1 VQRGALV
8 VFVAAAAR
16 NLRGEADALSHRSL
30 AVKLAL
36 VLMGGGARAAYQA
49 GALKALQEIAHELA
63 PNRRASPFTIV
74 CGTSAGAINAASI
87 ASHADDF
94 ELGVHRLIDF
104 WSNIR
109 AEQVYR
115 TDWRGVAAAGARWL
129 AAMSFGWAVRRSP
142 RALFDNSP
150 LAELLHEALDFPRI
164 GEMLDSHALHA
175 LSVTAL
181 SYSSGRHMTFYQA
194 EEPIQ
199 SWRRAQRG
207 ARMVALTPEHLLA
220 SAAIPYLFPA
230 VPLELDGRTEYFG
243 DGSIRQTAPL
253 SPAIHFGAHRIVV
266 LGASAP
272 RPEVPA
278 AAGIESGYP
287 SLAQI
292 GQQVLAS
299 VFLDS
304 IGADIER
311 IDNINRMISYLPQHV
326 EPESAWRHVEV
337 LPIAPSERIEILAA
351 RHLKR
356 LPVTVRGLLGA
367 VGGNRAAGASFA
379 SYLLFE
385 AEFAAELLEL
395 GFRDT
400 LAQRERLAEW
410 IGAMLEGGEVGAA
423 PGAAQCVRARETEAH
438 ADIERTNDDS

>member
-1 VQRGALV
+1 
-8 VFVAAAAR
+8 
-16 NLRGEADALSHRSL
+16 
-30 AVKLAL
+30 
-36 VLMGGGARAAYQA
+36 MGGGARAAYQV
-49 GALKALQEIAHELA
+49 GALKALVQITHELA
-63 PNRRASPFTIV
+63 PKRRATPFTVI

-94 ELGVHRLIDF
+94 ALAVSRLIAF
-104 WSNIR
+104 WSRIR
-109 AEQVYR
+109 AQEVYR

-150 LAELLHEALDFPRI
+150 LADLLHGALDFSRI
-164 GEMLDSHALHA
+164 GEMLDLHALHA
-175 LSVTAL
+175 LSITAL
-181 SYSSGRHMTFYQA
+181 SYSSGRHLTFYQA

-230 VPLELDGRTEYFG
+230 VPLELDGCTEYFG
-243 DGSIRQTAPL
+243 DGSIRQIAPL
-253 SPAIHFGAHRIVV
+253 SPAIHFGAQRIVV
-266 LGASAP
+266 LGAAAP

-311 IDNINRMISYLPQHV
+311 IEHINRMVSHLPEHV
-326 EPESAWRHVEV
+326 EPESGWRHIDV
-337 LPIAPSERIEILAA
+337 LPIAPSERIEIMAA

-356 LPVTVRGLLGA
+356 LPLSVRGLLGA

-385 AEFAAELLEL
+385 AEFAAELIEL
-395 GFRDT
+395 GFRDA
-400 LAQRERLAEW
+400 LSQRTKLAEW
-410 IGAMLEGGEVGAA
+410 IGETLIEDEADFADE
-423 PGAAQCVRARETEAH
+423 ARETAPGD
-438 ADIERTNDDS
+438 APMPGDG

>member
-1 VQRGALV
+1 MR
-8 VFVAAAAR
+8 
-16 NLRGEADALSHRSL
+16 
-30 AVKLAL
+30 LAL
-36 VLMGGGARAAYQA
+36 VLMGGGARAASHV
-49 GALKALQEIAHELA
+49 GALKALAQITRELA
-63 PNRRASPFTIV
+63 PDERASPFTIV

-94 ELGVHRLIDF
+94 ALGVGRLIDF
-104 WSNIR
+104 WSHIR
-109 AEQVYR
+109 AARVYR
-115 TDWRGVAAAGARWL
+115 TDWRGVASAGARWL

-150 LAELLHEALDFPRI
+150 LADLLHGALDFGRI
-164 GEMLDSHALHA
+164 ADMLDAHALHA
-175 LSVTAL
+175 LSITAL
-181 SYSSGRHMTFYQA
+181 SYSSGRHLTFYQA
-194 EEPIQ
+194 AESIQ

-207 ARMVALTPEHLLA
+207 ARMVSLSPAHLLA
-220 SAAIPYLFPA
+220 SSAIPFLFPA
-230 VPLELDGRTEYFG
+230 VPLELDGCIEYFG
-243 DGSIRQTAPL
+243 DGSIRQIAPL
-253 SPAIHFGAHRIVV
+253 SPAIHFGAQRIVV
-266 LGASAP
+266 LGAATP
-272 RPEVPA
+272 RPEVP

-311 IDNINRMISYLPQHV
+311 IEHINGMIRHLPQQV
-326 EPESAWRHVEV
+326 EPESGWRHVDV
-337 LPIAPSERIEILAA
+337 LPIAPSERIELLAV

-356 LPVTVRGLLGA
+356 LPLTVRGLLGA

-385 AEFAAELLEL
+385 AEFASELIEL

-400 LAQRERLAEW
+400 LAQRERLADW
-410 IGAMLEGGEVGAA
+410 I
-423 PGAAQCVRARETEAH
+423 RATLTQEPASETPAG
-438 ADIERTNDDS
+438 IEQPRALS

>member
-1 VQRGALV
+1 
-8 VFVAAAAR
+8 
-16 NLRGEADALSHRSL
+16 
-30 AVKLAL
+30 
-36 VLMGGGARAAYQA
+36 MGGGARAAYQV
-49 GALKALQEIAHELA
+49 GALKALAQITHELA
-63 PNRRASPFTIV
+63 PKRRATPFTVI

-94 ELGVHRLIDF
+94 ALAVSRLIDF
-104 WSNIR
+104 WSRIR
-109 AEQVYR
+109 AQEVYR

-150 LAELLHEALDFPRI
+150 LADLLHGALDFSRI
-164 GEMLDSHALHA
+164 GEMLDAHALHA
-175 LSVTAL
+175 LSITAL
-181 SYSSGRHMTFYQA
+181 SYSSGRHLTFYQA

-230 VPLELDGRTEYFG
+230 VPLELDGCVEYFG
-243 DGSIRQTAPL
+243 DGSIRQIAPL
-253 SPAIHFGAHRIVV
+253 SPAIHFGAQRIVV
-266 LGASAP
+266 LGAAAP

-311 IDNINRMISYLPQHV
+311 IEHINRMVSHLPEHV
-326 EPESAWRHVEV
+326 EPESGWRHIDV
-337 LPIAPSERIEILAA
+337 LPIAPSERIEIMAA

-356 LPVTVRGLLGA
+356 LPLSVRGLLGA

-385 AEFAAELLEL
+385 AEFAAELIEL
-395 GFRDT
+395 GFRDA
-400 LAQRERLAEW
+400 LSQRTKLAEW
-410 IGAMLEGGEVGAA
+410 IGETLIEDEADGAFGMAGE
-423 PGAAQCVRARETEAH
+423 ARETAQGD
-438 ADIERTNDDS
+438 APMPGDG

>member
-1 VQRGALV
+1 
-8 VFVAAAAR
+8 
-16 NLRGEADALSHRSL
+16 
-30 AVKLAL
+30 
-36 VLMGGGARAAYQA
+36 MGGGARAAYQV
-49 GALKALQEIAHELA
+49 GALKALAQITREIE
-63 PNRRASPFTIV
+63 PRRRSSPFTII
-74 CGTSAGAINAASI
+74 CGTSAGAINAASV

-94 ELGVHRLIDF
+94 ALGVERLIDF

-109 AEQVYR
+109 ARQVYR

-150 LAELLHEALDFPRI
+150 LAELLHGALDFSRI
-164 GEMLDSHALHA
+164 GEMLDAHALHA
-175 LSVTAL
+175 LSITAL
-181 SYSSGRHMTFYQA
+181 SYSSGRHLTFYQA

-207 ARMVALTPEHLLA
+207 ARMVALAPAHLLA
-220 SAAIPYLFPA
+220 SAAIPFLFPA
-230 VPLELDGRTEYFG
+230 VPLELDGCVEYFG
-243 DGSIRQTAPL
+243 DGSIRQIAPL

-266 LGASAP
+266 LGAAAP

-278 AAGIESGYP
+278 ASGIESGYP

-311 IDNINRMISYLPQHV
+311 IEHINNMISHLPQHV
-326 EPESAWRHVEV
+326 EPESGWRHVDV

-356 LPVTVRGLLGA
+356 LPLTVRGLLGA

-385 AEFAAELLEL
+385 AEFANELIDL

-400 LAQRERLAEW
+400 LAQRERLTGW
-410 IGAMLEGGEVGAA
+410 IEEMLSQTPQPA
-423 PGAAQCVRARETEAH
+423 
-438 ADIERTNDDS
+438 

>member
-1 VQRGALV
+1 MR
-8 VFVAAAAR
+8 
-16 NLRGEADALSHRSL
+16 
-30 AVKLAL
+30 LAL
-36 VLMGGGARAAYQA
+36 VLMGGGARAAYQV
-49 GALKALQEIAHELA
+49 GALKALGQIAQEAAPLA
-63 PNRRASPFTIV
+63 RVSPFTIV

-94 ELGVHRLIDF
+94 ALGVSRLIDF
-104 WSNIR
+104 WSHIR
-109 AEQVYR
+109 AQQVYR

-129 AAMSFGWAVRRSP
+129 ATMSFGWAVRRSP

-150 LAELLHEALDFPRI
+150 LAALLHGALDFARI
-164 GEMLDSHALHA
+164 ADMLDAHALHA
-175 LSVTAL
+175 LSITAL
-181 SYSSGRHMTFYQA
+181 SYSSGRHLTFYQA

-207 ARMVALTPEHLLA
+207 ARMVSLTPAHLLA
-220 SAAIPYLFPA
+220 SAAIPFLFPA
-230 VPLELDGRTEYFG
+230 VPLELDGCTEYFG
-243 DGSIRQTAPL
+243 DGSIRQIAPL
-253 SPAIHFGAHRIVV
+253 SPAIHFGAQRIVV
-266 LGASAP
+266 LGAATP

-278 AAGIESGYP
+278 AAGLESGYP

-292 GQQVLAS
+292 GQQVMAS

-311 IDNINRMISYLPQHV
+311 IEHINRMIRHLPQQV
-326 EPESAWRHVEV
+326 EPESGWRHVDV
-337 LPIAPSERIEILAA
+337 LPIAPSERIELIAV

-356 LPVTVRGLLGA
+356 LPLTVRGLLGA

-385 AEFAAELLEL
+385 AEFANELIEL

-410 IGAMLEGGEVGAA
+410 IRTALTDDKAVGAGSASVGVEA
-423 PGAAQCVRARETEAH
+423 PRAGR
-438 ADIERTNDDS
+438 

>member
-1 VQRGALV
+1 
-8 VFVAAAAR
+8 
-16 NLRGEADALSHRSL
+16 
-30 AVKLAL
+30 
-36 VLMGGGARAAYQA
+36 MGGGARAAYQV
-49 GALKALQEIAHELA
+49 GALKALAQIAREIE
-63 PNRRASPFTIV
+63 PRRRSSPFTII

-94 ELGVHRLIDF
+94 ALGVERLIDF

-109 AEQVYR
+109 ARQVYR

-150 LAELLHEALDFPRI
+150 LAELLHGALDFARI
-164 GEMLDSHALHA
+164 GEMLDAHALHA
-175 LSVTAL
+175 LSITAL
-181 SYSSGRHMTFYQA
+181 SYSSGRHLTFYQA

-207 ARMVALTPEHLLA
+207 ARMVALAPAHLLA
-220 SAAIPYLFPA
+220 SAAIPFLFPA
-230 VPLELDGRTEYFG
+230 VPLELDGCVEYFG
-243 DGSIRQTAPL
+243 DGSIRQIAPL

-266 LGASAP
+266 LGAATP

-278 AAGIESGYP
+278 ASGIESGYP

-311 IDNINRMISYLPQHV
+311 IEHINNMISHLPQHV
-326 EPESAWRHVEV
+326 EPESGWRHVDV

-356 LPVTVRGLLGA
+356 LPLTVRSLLGA

-385 AEFAAELLEL
+385 AEFASELIDL

-400 LAQRERLAEW
+400 LAQRERLTGWMGE
-410 IGAMLEGGEVGAA
+410 MLSQTPQSA
-423 PGAAQCVRARETEAH
+423 
-438 ADIERTNDDS
+438 

>member
-1 VQRGALV
+1 MP
-8 VFVAAAAR
+8 
-16 NLRGEADALSHRSL
+16 
-30 AVKLAL
+30 AVRFAL
-36 VLMGGGARAAYQA
+36 VLMGGGARAAYQV
-49 GALKALQEIAHELA
+49 GALKALAQIAREVA
-63 PNRRASPFTIV
+63 PTERRSPFTIV
-74 CGTSAGAINAASI
+74 CGTSAGAINAASVG
-87 ASHADDF
+87 SHADDF
-94 ELGVHRLIDF
+94 ALAVSRLIDF
-104 WSNIR
+104 WSRIR
-109 AEQVYR
+109 AAQVYR

-150 LAELLHEALDFPRI
+150 LAELLHDALDFARI
-164 GEMLDSHALHA
+164 ADMLDTHALHA
-175 LSVTAL
+175 LSISAL
-181 SYSSGRHMTFYQA
+181 SYSSGRHLTFYQA

-207 ARMVALTPEHLLA
+207 ARMVSLSPAHLLA
-220 SAAIPYLFPA
+220 SSAIPFLFPA

-243 DGSIRQTAPL
+243 DGSIRQIAPL
-253 SPAIHFGAHRIVV
+253 SPAIHFGAQRIVV
-266 LGASAP
+266 LGAATP
-272 RPEVPA
+272 RPEAPA
-278 AAGIESGYP
+278 TGLESGYP

-311 IDNINRMISYLPQHV
+311 IEHINGMIQHLPQQV
-326 EPESAWRHVEV
+326 EPESGWRHVDV
-337 LPIAPSERIEILAA
+337 LAIAPSEHIELMAV

-356 LPVTVRGLLGA
+356 LPLTVRGLLGA

-385 AEFAAELLEL
+385 AEFASELIDL

-400 LAQRERLAEW
+400 LAQRERLADW
-410 IGAMLEGGEVGAA
+410 IRATLAQKPAGEA
-423 PGAAQCVRARETEAH
+423 PAGVESPRAFP
-438 ADIERTNDDS
+438 

>member
-1 VQRGALV
+1 
-8 VFVAAAAR
+8 
-16 NLRGEADALSHRSL
+16 
-30 AVKLAL
+30 
-36 VLMGGGARAAYQA
+36 MGGGARAAYQV
-49 GALKALQEIAHELA
+49 GALKALAQITHELA
-63 PNRRASPFTIV
+63 PKRRATPFTVI

-94 ELGVHRLIDF
+94 ALAVSRLIDF
-104 WSNIR
+104 WSRIR
-109 AEQVYR
+109 AQEVYR

-150 LAELLHEALDFPRI
+150 LADLLHGALDFSRI
-164 GEMLDSHALHA
+164 GEMLDAHALHA
-175 LSVTAL
+175 LSITAL
-181 SYSSGRHMTFYQA
+181 SYSSGRHLTFYQA

-230 VPLELDGRTEYFG
+230 VPLELDGCVEYFG
-243 DGSIRQTAPL
+243 DGSIRQIAPL
-253 SPAIHFGAHRIVV
+253 SPAIHFGAQRIVV
-266 LGASAP
+266 LGAAAP

-311 IDNINRMISYLPQHV
+311 IEHINRMVSHLPEHV
-326 EPESAWRHVEV
+326 EPESGWRHIDV
-337 LPIAPSERIEILAA
+337 LPIAPSERIEIMAA

-356 LPVTVRGLLGA
+356 LPLSVRGLLGA

-385 AEFAAELLEL
+385 AEFAAELIEL
-395 GFRDT
+395 GFRDA
-400 LAQRERLAEW
+400 LSQRTKLAEW
-410 IGAMLEGGEVGAA
+410 IGETLIEDEADGAF
-423 PGAAQCVRARETEAH
+423 GMESEARETAQGD
-438 ADIERTNDDS
+438 APMPGDG